1 MRKNR
6 SNVKFV
12 LDDENDD
19 GVTDDSAAAS

>member
-19 GVTDDSAAAS
+19 GETDDSAAT